1 MGKGDGSDVME
12 VLMEIAALPHVGEQ
26 TTVVAAE
33 PDAVWR
39 GLSRVMGHSSA
50 QATLYARLVRAADR
64 ESAGPRPL
72 AEGSAIAGFHVTS
85 AVPGRELVMEGSH
98 RFSSYALV
106 FHVER
111 TGPGRS
117 LLRAETRAAFPGLA
131 GGLYRRL
138 VISSGGHVIAVRR
151 LLSAVRR
158 RSE

>member
-1 MGKGDGSDVME
+1 
-12 VLMEIAALPHVGEQ
+12 MEIAALPLVGEQ

-50 QATLYARLVRAADR
+50 RATLYARLVRAADR
-64 ESAGPRPL
+64 ESSGPRPL
-72 AEGSAIAGFHVTS
+72 AEGSAFAGFHVTS
-85 AVPGRELVMEGSH
+85 AVPGRELVVEGSH

-117 LLRAETRAAFPGLA
+117 LLRAETRAVFPGLA
-131 GGLYRRL
+131 GSLYRRL